1 MPKFL
6 SSEWLDLQARLG
18 AALPEVAG
26 TTTTVEHVVPG
37 APDGEVRYVLSYVDG
52 RIAAATLGAD
62 PDAEVSMT
70 VKYPDAVKLLTGEL
84 DANAQFMAGRTKVTG
99 PTGPLLAVLA
109 LDGSAEHERFRTE
122 LAAGT
127 EV

>member
-6 SSEWLDLQARLG
+6 SSEWLELQVSLG
-18 AALPEVAG
+18 AELPEVPG

-37 APDGEVRYVLSYVDG
+37 APGGEVRYLVSYVDG
-52 RIAAATLGAD
+52 RVAAATLGAD
-62 PDAEVSMT
+62 PDAELSVT

-109 LDGSAEHERFRTE
+109 LTGSDGYEQFRAA
-122 LAAGT
+122 LATAT